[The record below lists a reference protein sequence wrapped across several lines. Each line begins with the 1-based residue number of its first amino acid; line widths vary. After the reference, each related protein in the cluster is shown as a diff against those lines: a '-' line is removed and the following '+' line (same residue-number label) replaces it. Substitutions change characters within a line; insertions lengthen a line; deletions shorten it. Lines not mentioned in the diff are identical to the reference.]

1 MKLSK
6 ETVNLIKNFA
16 GINSNLLLK
25 SGNKLA
31 TISGQKNV
39 MADATVTETFP
50 DFAIYDLNEFLG
62 AMSLFEDPE
71 LDFQDKYVSI
81 KQGSMNIKFFAADA
95 SNLTAPQ
102 KAITF
107 PEAEINFRMTSSML
121 DMIKKTSSVLRA
133 ADVSIVGDGSKVVAV
148 VGDKKNASGNSFSE
162 PVGDTDK
169 TFKVNLKVENLK
181 MLPGDYDVSIS
192 SKKISRFKSPNT
204 DLVIVIKMDK
214 VLIKTIKWLSNIIR

>member
-107 PEAEINFRMTSSML
+107 PEAEINFRMSSSML

-204 DLVIVIKMDK
+204 DLVYYVAVEADS
-214 VLIKTIKWLSNIIR
+214 TFEF

>member
-6 ETVNLIKNFA
+6 ETISLIKNFA

-31 TISGQKNV
+31 TISAQKNV
-39 MADATVTETFP
+39 MADATTTESFP

-71 LDFQDKYVSI
+71 LEFQDKYVSI
-81 KQGSMNIKFFAADA
+81 KQGSMNIKFFAADP
-95 SNLTAPQ
+95 SVLVAPQ

-107 PEAEINFRMTSSML
+107 PDAEINFNMSSAML

-133 ADVSIVGDGSKVVAV
+133 ADVSIVGDGSKVTAV
-148 VGDKKNASGNSFSE
+148 VGDKKNATGNSYSE
-162 PVGDTDK
+162 AIGDTDK

-181 MLPGDYDVSIS
+181 MLPGDYQLSIS
-192 SKKISRFKSPNT
+192 SK
-204 DLVIVIKMDK
+204 
-214 VLIKTIKWLSNIIR
+214 

>member
-6 ETVNLIKNFA
+6 ETVGLIKNFA

-31 TISGQKNV
+31 TISAQKNV

-50 DFAIYDLNEFLG
+50 DFGIYDLNEFLG
-62 AMSLFEDPE
+62 AMSIFEDPE
-71 LDFQDKYVSI
+71 LEFSDKYVTI
-81 KQGSMNIKFFAADA
+81 KQGNSSIKYFAAE
-95 SNLTAPQ
+95 SSVLTAPQ

-107 PEAEINFRMTSSML
+107 PNAEIEFNLTANML
-121 DMIKKTSSVLRA
+121 EMIRKTAGVLRA
-133 ADVSIVGDGSKVVAV
+133 SDLSIVGDGNKITAV
-148 VGDKKNASGNSFSE
+148 VGDKKNATGNTFSE

-181 MLPGDYDVSIS
+181 MLPGDYAVSVS
-192 SKKISRFKSPNT
+192 SKKISRFQGSG
-204 DLVIVIKMDK
+204 DLVYYVAVEADS
-214 VLIKTIKWLSNIIR
+214 TFDF

>member
-204 DLVIVIKMDK
+204 DLV
-214 VLIKTIKWLSNIIR
+214 

>member
-6 ETVNLIKNFA
+6 ETVALIKNFA

-25 SGNKLA
+25 QGNKLA
-31 TISGQKNV
+31 TISAQKNV
-39 MADATVTETFP
+39 MADATTTETFP

-81 KQGSMNIKFFAADA
+81 SQGNMKIKFFAADA
-95 SNLTAPQ
+95 SVLVAPQ

-107 PEAEINFRMTSSML
+107 PEAEINFNLSASML
-121 DMIKKTSSVLRA
+121 NMIHKTASVLRA
-133 ADVSIVGDGSKVVAV
+133 ADVSIVGDGTKVTAI

-162 PVGDTDK
+162 PVGESDK

-181 MLPGDYDVSIS
+181 MLPGDYQVSIS
-192 SKKISRFKSPNT
+192 SKKISRFKAPNT
-204 DLVIVIKMDK
+204 DLVYYVAVEADS
-214 VLIKTIKWLSNIIR
+214 TFEF

>member
-6 ETVNLIKNFA
+6 ETVALFKNFA

-31 TISGQKNV
+31 TISAQKNV

-50 DFAIYDLNEFLG
+50 DFGIYDLNEFLG
-62 AMSLFEDPE
+62 AMSLFDDPE
-71 LDFQDKYVSI
+71 LDFQNKYVSI

-95 SNLTAPQ
+95 TVLTAPQ

-107 PEAEINFRMTSSML
+107 PEAEINFNVSAAMLSM
-121 DMIKKTSSVLRA
+121 IQKTASVLRA
-133 ADVSIVGDGSKVVAV
+133 ADVSIIGDGSAITVVVA
-148 VGDKKNASGNSFSE
+148 DKKNATGNSFSE
-162 PVGDTDK
+162 PVGTTDK

-181 MLPGDYDVSIS
+181 MLPGDYEVSIS
-192 SKKISRFKSPNT
+192 SKKISRFKSPSS
-204 DLVIVIKMDK
+204 DLVYYVAVEADS
-214 VLIKTIKWLSNIIR
+214 TFDF